1 MNPLFQIIYTRFP
14 MSITMLFGGA
24 ALLLA
29 LIGYRDPNESN
40 EDDKSG
46 DTGDLNKSSPF
57 FQKYEGF

>member
-1 MNPLFQIIYTRFP
+1 

-40 EDDKSG
+40 EEDKSG
-46 DTGDLNKSSPF
+46 DTGEEINHSFALYF
-57 FQKYEGF
+57 IM

>member
-1 MNPLFQIIYTRFP
+1 

-46 DTGDLNKSSPF
+46 DTGDLNKSNTF
-57 FQKYEGF
+57 FSKIREFLATTKPH

>member
-1 MNPLFQIIYTRFP
+1 

-40 EDDKSG
+40 EEDKSG
-46 DTGDLNKSSPF
+46 DTGEEKKNIFYNVIMFGK
-57 FQKYEGF
+57 K

>member
-1 MNPLFQIIYTRFP
+1 MISLLNLISRFP

-40 EDDKSG
+40 EEDKSG
-46 DTGDLNKSSPF
+46 DTGEEINQSFK
-57 FQKYEGF
+57 KK